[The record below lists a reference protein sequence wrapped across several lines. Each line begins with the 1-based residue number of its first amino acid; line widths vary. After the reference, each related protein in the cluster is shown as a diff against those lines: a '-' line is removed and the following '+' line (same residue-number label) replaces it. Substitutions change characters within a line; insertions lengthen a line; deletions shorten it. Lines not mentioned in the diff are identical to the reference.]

1 MLPGV
6 RRCPVQSRGSD
17 WSRLLHVQ
25 GKPGACTP
33 VRSRCPAGNPA
44 PTLVLAL
51 LGIMCASAAA
61 AVPCPVG
68 QYSEL
73 TGDGGVASACTPCP
87 GGTYGTV
94 GGLCLGNCSAGYAC
108 PAGSTNGTAVLCGPG
123 QFSGPGQGACTLCGA
138 GRYAPTAGAS
148 NCSRR
153 CSPGYACALGSTN
166 GTAAACP
173 AGRYSA
179 AGAGVCTGCPAGRFG
194 TVSAQSVLAV
204 ACPGLCGLG
213 FFCPPGSTSPTAM
226 PCPPGTYTDT
236 FESSRCTLC
245 PAGTPYSGAGATSAG
260 SCLACGPGVVVVAA
274 PNTTRT
280 AGCDSGLVAAFP
292 CPDPD
297 WFPWVSSAG
306 VEPAHSCL
314 RLVQGSGNWSAANA
328 TCSAL
333 APGARLLTTQQVAAH
348 SRMDCS
354 LSLLWSCGLVV
365 CGGGGCGMGPHAT
378 TAQGCCRVACE
389 ALQCV
394 SRGCAYSLL
403 PSLGL
408 GRCCLSTN
416 KPISRLHL
424 DSVTSCPRWSR
435 WQSRHPPSR
444 SRSGLCALRLP
455 HPPCKAGPGWTG
467 PMPVT

>member
-1 MLPGV
+1 M
-6 RRCPVQSRGSD
+6 
-17 WSRLLHVQ
+17 
-25 GKPGACTP
+25 
-33 VRSRCPAGNPA
+33 
-44 PTLVLAL
+44 
-51 LGIMCASAAA
+51 
-61 AVPCPVG
+61 
-68 QYSEL
+68 
-73 TGDGGVASACTPCP
+73 
-87 GGTYGTV
+87 
-94 GGLCLGNCSAGYAC
+94 
-108 PAGSTNGTAVLCGPG
+108 
-123 QFSGPGQGACTLCGA
+123 
-138 GRYAPTAGAS
+138 AGAS
-148 NCSRR
+148 NCSGT

-173 AGRYSA
+173 AGRYSV

-194 TVSAQSVLAV
+194 TLSAQSMLAV

-314 RLVQGSGNWSAANA
+314 RLVQGPGNWSAANA

-365 CGGGGCGMGPHAT
+365 
-378 TAQGCCRVACE
+378 
-389 ALQCV
+389 LWSCV
-394 SRGCAYSLL
+394 
-403 PSLGL
+403 
-408 GRCCLSTN
+408 
-416 KPISRLHL
+416 
-424 DSVTSCPRWSR
+424 
-435 WQSRHPPSR
+435 
-444 SRSGLCALRLP
+444 LRLP
-455 HPPCKAGPGWTG
+455 AAAWVRMRRLPKAAVGWRAKLCNVSHVAVHTRYCPPLVLAGVAFQPTSRFRGCTWTA
-467 PMPVT
+467 